1 MRKSKR
7 QGHPLRQDL
16 SDEPVKV
23 SERMVVSEI
32 NRLQKQF
39 RIATEKRKSY
49 STNLKQQTQAQ
60 EKGIE
65 SLTQEQREVSLTIGQ
80 VMSLKNKMLEDR
92 NCRETRH
99 LLRIRDRYD
108 SLIRERKALLA
119 VLDNQIEELEKKVA
133 KQNLIATKVKQANS
147 SKQLQ
152 KRIDTLEMRL
162 YNASV
167 HFNTIVAKNNKL
179 REEIESLQIRKAVL
193 DNFYCKL
200 HTKLEQQKRRMNT
213 AVEQTTQAYEQWYVA
228 LRTLCGKLSAKRQCQ
243 SEAQARIA
251 DMSKRRRKDHIEMQ
265 EQERILA
272 RETKLKAFVL
282 ARFTD
287 RSELEEQAKKERDLK
302 AARRAKKRQGE
313 CSETREVVYKRLL
326 ELAEDGNVE
335 QLLNSFIKKE
345 HKSFA
350 CLFYASELNEDTP
363 KMQRKIRELQIE
375 VASLSKAQEH
385 AEAQNSHLVKEL
397 EKNLTK
403 TTEEA
408 NRYEDLCKER
418 SKILGQLKSS
428 MEVVLKGINCDTT
441 DIMKQL
447 GEKGEITDLNLM
459 QYFGLT
465 EKKTYELLRLESILR
480 YSQTEGASPD
490 LPFSNPL
497 LGGSELLR
505 EVSWSQI
512 CPPPPTLN
520 VSNDIIDAL
529 EVPLDH
535 SQLRQMVLQNHE
547 KDWDNAAGTDE
558 NAPRVE

>member
-1 MRKSKR
+1 MSSCR
-7 QGHPLRQDL
+7 
-16 SDEPVKV
+16 
-23 SERMVVSEI
+23 
-32 NRLQKQF
+32 
-39 RIATEKRKSY
+39 
-49 STNLKQQTQAQ
+49 
-60 EKGIE
+60 KGIE

-152 KRIDTLEMRL
+152 KRIDKLEMRL

-213 AVEQTTQAYEQWYVA
+213 AVEQTTQAYEQW
-228 LRTLCGKLSAKRQCQ
+228 

-251 DMSKRRRKDHIEMQ
+251 DMSKRHRKDTAQYHIEMQ

-272 RETKLKAFVL
+272 RETKLKAFML

-363 KMQRKIRELQIE
+363 KMQRKIRELQVCSRLFMSPLSAE
-375 VASLSKAQEH
+375 KESSL
-385 AEAQNSHLVKEL
+385 
-397 EKNLTK
+397 
-403 TTEEA
+403 
-408 NRYEDLCKER
+408 
-418 SKILGQLKSS
+418 
-428 MEVVLKGINCDTT
+428 
-441 DIMKQL
+441 
-447 GEKGEITDLNLM
+447 
-459 QYFGLT
+459 
-465 EKKTYELLRLESILR
+465 
-480 YSQTEGASPD
+480 
-490 LPFSNPL
+490 
-497 LGGSELLR
+497 
-505 EVSWSQI
+505 
-512 CPPPPTLN
+512 
-520 VSNDIIDAL
+520 
-529 EVPLDH
+529 
-535 SQLRQMVLQNHE
+535 
-547 KDWDNAAGTDE
+547 
-558 NAPRVE
+558 

>member
-1 MRKSKR
+1 M
-7 QGHPLRQDL
+7 P
-16 SDEPVKV
+16 
-23 SERMVVSEI
+23 
-32 NRLQKQF
+32 
-39 RIATEKRKSY
+39 
-49 STNLKQQTQAQ
+49 
-60 EKGIE
+60 
-65 SLTQEQREVSLTIGQ
+65 
-80 VMSLKNKMLEDR
+80 
-92 NCRETRH
+92 
-99 LLRIRDRYD
+99 
-108 SLIRERKALLA
+108 
-119 VLDNQIEELEKKVA
+119 IEELEKKVA

-152 KRIDTLEMRL
+152 KRIDKLEMRL

-213 AVEQTTQAYEQWYVA
+213 AVEQTTQAYEQW
-228 LRTLCGKLSAKRQCQ
+228 

-251 DMSKRRRKDHIEMQ
+251 DMSKRHRKDTAQYHIEMQ

-459 QYFGLT
+459 QYVGLT

-497 LGGSELLR
+497 LGAATSSMPIEELEKKVAKQNLIATKVKQANSSKQLQKRIDKLEMRLYNASVHFNTIVAKNNKLREEIESLQIRKAVLDNFYCKLHTKLEQQKRRMNTAVEQTTQAYEQWSEAQARIADMSKRRRKDHIEMQEQERILARETKLKAFVLARFTDRSELEEQAKKER
-505 EVSWSQI
+505 G
-512 CPPPPTLN
+512 CFT
-520 VSNDIIDAL
+520 
-529 EVPLDH
+529 
-535 SQLRQMVLQNHE
+535 QLSPY
-547 KDWDNAAGTDE
+547 K
-558 NAPRVE
+558 